1 MQLLLALFAAI
12 PPDTAENG
20 LDPGGACYPGVL
32 GDEQM
37 IPETREMLAL
47 NLSSA
52 ETAGDV
58 DALEVL
64 YAPLDVDR
72 AYRLH
77 RANCGPAS
85 FAALFGRDVCEVMGF
100 FPGFRAK
107 PVTNIPRMHAAL
119 RGSGVSFRREARRFP
134 SDGLVLIQV
143 EGPWTAA
150 SRAAFDAPR
159 HRHWVSVRLGYVYE
173 VNLESWVPRQVWEE
187 DYLPALVARH
197 SGATGWSVSA
207 VFELE
212 AAGRVP
218 DSVGESYAL
227 RSISG
232 RPCRKRR

>member
-1 MQLLLALFAAI
+1 MQLLLALFAAVS
-12 PPDTAENG
+12 PGRAENN
-20 LDPGGACYPGVL
+20 LDPGGAYDPGIP
-32 GDEQM
+32 GDAQM

-47 NLSSA
+47 NLGPT
-52 ETAGDV
+52 ETDGDA

-64 YAPLDVDR
+64 YAPLDVGR

-85 FAALFGRDVCEVMGF
+85 FAALLGRDVCEVMGF

-212 AAGRVP
+212 PAGRSANP
-218 DSVGESYAL
+218 GGDYAL
-227 RSISG
+227 RSMSG